1 MQSNNYNTNITRN
14 QWPQNK
20 GEPINLNYADPKEI
34 QNYLIDANKKY
45 QSDSSSDTSTVSF
58 GPVPPVKSKG
68 PSSPEE
74 AFKNIMARGYR
85 QAESGTILISPYLE
99 KNMSLWVWDFDDT
112 LIDTRAYKRHN
123 MDPEIIRNHLSDA
136 ELTADIPNW
145 GYFKKLVQYLVA
157 TGKRVGIAS
166 FGTYSIIKAY
176 MDRIFGPSQ
185 KYFGPNNLLATC
197 PEIGCNR
204 SCIDMPLNKNAY
216 ILKIMKFYR
225 IQGYEAVVLFD
236 DSSSN
241 IADALRIGIAAFQI
255 DEVSGLFGAQIM
267 FMIEAKIQDKCE
279 TELCGPSTFGSL
291 GDRKRWKYDMQAY
304 DDIFN
309 RVLKPSRVDPSAN
322 RTQGSTTTT
331 TSTSPATTDIMTTTT
346 TSTNSETTTTIGN
359 VTEGFETGKK
369 DKQDTCVTCR
379 AGHEL
384 WVIGIIM
391 ALVIGIIIWAIIG

>member
-1 MQSNNYNTNITRN
+1 MSVINTLYNTT
-14 QWPQNK
+14 
-20 GEPINLNYADPKEI
+20 
-34 QNYLIDANKKY
+34 ANRLY
-45 QSDSSSDTSTVSF
+45 SSSDTGTISF
-58 GPVPPVKSKG
+58 GPVPTIKSDT
-68 PSSPEE
+68 PPTPEE

-85 QAESGTILISPYLE
+85 QAESGTIIISPYLE
-99 KNMSLWVWDFDDT
+99 KNMQLWVWDFDDT
-112 LIDTRAYKRHN
+112 LIDSRAYKRHN
-123 MDPEIIRNHLSDA
+123 MDPSIIREHLSDA

-176 MDRIFGPSQ
+176 MDRIFGTNQ

-225 IQGYEAVVLFD
+225 IQGYESVVLFD
-236 DSSSN
+236 DLSSN
-241 IADALRIGIAAFQI
+241 IADALRIGINAFLI
-255 DEVSGLFGAQIM
+255 DETTGLFGAQIM
-267 FMIEAKIQDKCE
+267 FMIEAKIQNKCE

-309 RVLKPSRVDPSAN
+309 RVLKPTRVDLSAN
-322 RTQGSTTTT
+322 SSQATTT
-331 TSTSPATTDIMTTTT
+331 TSAQA
-346 TSTNSETTTTIGN
+346 TTTTISP
-359 VTEGFETGKK
+359 VTSTTTGIIEGFENGKK

-379 AGHEL
+379 AGYEL
-384 WVIGIIM
+384 WI
-391 ALVIGIIIWAIIG
+391 IGIIIALFIGIIIAMIV

>member
-1 MQSNNYNTNITRN
+1 MQNSNYTANIIRSR
-14 QWPQNK
+14 WLQNK
-20 GEPINLNYADPKEI
+20 AETINLNYADPKEI
-34 QNYLIDANKKY
+34 RDYITAANKIY
-45 QSDSSSDTSTVSF
+45 QSDSSSDTTTVSF
-58 GPVPPVKSKG
+58 GPVPPVKNKG
-68 PSSPEE
+68 HPSPEE
-74 AFKNIMARGYR
+74 AFKNIIARGYR

-99 KNMSLWVWDFDDT
+99 KNMNLWVWDFDDT
-112 LIDTRAYKRHN
+112 LIDTRAYKRHSMEPN
-123 MDPEIIRNHLSDA
+123 IIRGHLSDA
-136 ELTADIPNW
+136 ELTTDIPNW

-176 MDRIFGPSQ
+176 MDRIFGTNQ

-225 IQGYEAVVLFD
+225 IQGYESVVLFD

-241 IADALRIGIAAFQI
+241 IADALRIGVAAFQI

-309 RVLKPSRVDPSAN
+309 RVLKPTHVDPSTN
-322 RTQGSTTTT
+322 NTHGLTTTT
-331 TSTSPATTDIMTTTT
+331 TNPETTGMLSTTTAVNTTTT
-346 TSTNSETTTTIGN
+346 TAAN
-359 VTEGFETGKK
+359 VTEGFENSKK

-391 ALVIGIIIWAIIG
+391 ALVIGIIIWAIVS

>member
-1 MQSNNYNTNITRN
+1 MSVINTLYNTT
-14 QWPQNK
+14 
-20 GEPINLNYADPKEI
+20 
-34 QNYLIDANKKY
+34 ANRLY
-45 QSDSSSDTSTVSF
+45 SSTSDTGMVSF
-58 GPVPPVKSKG
+58 GPVPPVKSNT
-68 PSSPEE
+68 PPTPEE

-99 KNMSLWVWDFDDT
+99 KTMTLWIWDFDDT
-112 LIDTRAYKRHN
+112 LIDSRAYKRHN
-123 MDPEIIRNHLSDA
+123 MDPEIIRTHLSDA

-176 MDRIFGPSQ
+176 MDRIFGINQ

-225 IQGYEAVVLFD
+225 IQGYESVVLFD

-241 IADALRIGIAAFQI
+241 IADALRIGINAFLI
-255 DEVSGLFGAQIM
+255 DETTGLFGAQIM
-267 FMIEAKIQDKCE
+267 FMIEAKIQNKCE
-279 TELCGPSTFGSL
+279 TELCGPSVFGSL

-309 RVLKPSRVDPSAN
+309 RVLKPTRVDPSTN
-322 RTQGSTTTT
+322 SSQTTT
-331 TSTSPATTDIMTTTT
+331 TSTGMITTTSTNPETTTTTGMTTTT
-346 TSTNSETTTTIGN
+346 TTGIIEP
-359 VTEGFETGKK
+359 FENYKK

-384 WVIGIIM
+384 WVIGIII
-391 ALVIGIIIWAIIG
+391 ALFIGIIVWAIIS

>member
-1 MQSNNYNTNITRN
+1 MLNTNYTTNITRTK
-14 QWPQNK
+14 WPQNK
-20 GEPINLNYADPKEI
+20 AETINLNYADPKEI
-34 QNYLIDANKKY
+34 QDYITTANKLY
-45 QSDSSSDTSTVSF
+45 STSSTTENGSIVF

-68 PSSPEE
+68 PTTPEE
-74 AFKNIMARGYR
+74 AFKNIIARGYR
-85 QAESGTILISPYLE
+85 QAESGSILISPYLE
-99 KNMSLWVWDFDDT
+99 KNMGLWVWDFDDT
-112 LIDTRAYKRHN
+112 LIDTRAYKRHSMEPN
-123 MDPEIIRNHLSDA
+123 IIRDHLSEA

-225 IQGYEAVVLFD
+225 IQGYESVVLFD

-241 IADALRIGIAAFQI
+241 IADALRIGVAAFQI
-255 DEVSGLFGAQIM
+255 DEVTGLFGVQIM
-267 FMIEAKIQDKCE
+267 FMIEAKIQNKCE
-279 TELCGPSTFGSL
+279 TELCGPSLFGSL

-309 RVLKPSRVDPSAN
+309 RVLKSSRVGPSTNSTQGLTTSAN
-322 RTQGSTTTT
+322 PEPTNMLTTTT
-331 TSTSPATTDIMTTTT
+331 TTTQNLI
-346 TSTNSETTTTIGN
+346 
-359 VTEGFETGKK
+359 EGFENGKK
-369 DKQDTCVTCR
+369 VKPETCVTCR

-391 ALVIGIIIWAIIG
+391 GLVICIIIWAIIG

>member
-1 MQSNNYNTNITRN
+1 MSVINTLYNTT
-14 QWPQNK
+14 
-20 GEPINLNYADPKEI
+20 
-34 QNYLIDANKKY
+34 ANRLY
-45 QSDSSSDTSTVSF
+45 SSTNDTGTISF
-58 GPVPPVKSKG
+58 GPVPPVKSNT
-68 PSSPEE
+68 PPTPEE
-74 AFKNIMARGYR
+74 AFKNIITRGYR
-85 QAESGTILISPYLE
+85 QSESGTILISPYLE

-112 LIDTRAYKRHN
+112 LIDSRAYKRHN
-123 MDPEIIRNHLSDA
+123 MDPKIIREHLSDA
-136 ELTADIPNW
+136 ELAADIPNW

-176 MDRIFGPSQ
+176 MDRIFGTNQ

-225 IQGYEAVVLFD
+225 IQGYESVVLFD

-267 FMIEAKIQDKCE
+267 FMIEAKIQNKCE
-279 TELCGPSTFGSL
+279 TDLCGPSTFGSL

-322 RTQGSTTTT
+322 STQSSTTTT
-331 TSTSPATTDIMTTTT
+331 TFGMTTT
-346 TSTNSETTTTIGN
+346 TSTNPETTGMTTTTTTGI
-359 VTEGFETGKK
+359 TESFENGKIN
-369 DKQDTCVTCR
+369 KQETCVTCR

-391 ALVIGIIIWAIIG
+391 VLVISIIVWAIVG